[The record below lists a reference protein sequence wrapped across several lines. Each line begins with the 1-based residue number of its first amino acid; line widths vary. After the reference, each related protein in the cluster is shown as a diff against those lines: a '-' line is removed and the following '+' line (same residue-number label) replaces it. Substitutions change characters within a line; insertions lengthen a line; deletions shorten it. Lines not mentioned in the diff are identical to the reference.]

1 MKNVLIT
8 LVLGVINSVIQAAF
22 EPFLFNPK
30 IENITAYNNTIK
42 ITGFTSTPFNFN
54 SLNSNYLIA
63 ELNLKKHSFLI
74 NSNKL
79 GGSIYSENQIS
90 FHYKAPPK
98 FLYRSIVGINYYQI
112 LIKNYGSANLIT
124 ADIGLSFHLKPNLKS
139 AVLFQNILKNTASII
154 HDEISSNIIF
164 IINDRVLPS
173 LQINYQLHRLGG
185 RYNLNL
191 LSIDWAV
198 LKTIQVGAG
207 YETYTQSLKFSSHI
221 KTKHFS
227 MFIENIIH
235 PTLGVSKIIGF
246 EIIY

>member
-22 EPFLFNPK
+22 EPIPFNPK
-30 IENITAYNNTIK
+30 IENLTAYNNSIK
-42 ITGFTSTPFNFN
+42 ITGFTFTPFNFN
-54 SLNSNYLIA
+54 SLNSNYIIA
-63 ELNLKKHSFLI
+63 ELDLKKHSFLI

-79 GGSIYSENQIS
+79 GDPIYSENQIS
-90 FHYKAPPK
+90 FHYKTPPK

-112 LIKNYGSANLIT
+112 LLKNYGSANLIT

-154 HDEISSNIIF
+154 HDDISSNIIF
-164 IINDRVLPS
+164 VIHDKVFPS
-173 LQINYQLHRLGG
+173 LQINYQLHRLDG
-185 RYNLNL
+185 RYSLNL
-191 LSIDWAV
+191 FSIDWTI
-198 LKTIQVGAG
+198 LKIFQVGAG
-207 YETYTQSLKFSSHI
+207 YETYTQSLKFSSRI

-227 MFIENIIH
+227 MFFENIIH

>member
-22 EPFLFNPK
+22 EPILFNPK

-139 AVLFQNILKNTASII
+139 AVLFQNILKLLKIGTGKLRLIILRKSIKNTAMTWVV
-154 HDEISSNIIF
+154 NIIYLDL
-164 IINDRVLPS
+164 I
-173 LQINYQLHRLGG
+173 HRL
-185 RYNLNL
+185 
-191 LSIDWAV
+191 
-198 LKTIQVGAG
+198 K
-207 YETYTQSLKFSSHI
+207 K
-221 KTKHFS
+221 
-227 MFIENIIH
+227 
-235 PTLGVSKIIGF
+235 
-246 EIIY
+246 